1 MRSFL
6 ITLLLVGI
14 TSFSFTQTK
23 TLQLTLPEVI
33 ALAQS
38 ESPDV
43 LLATTKLTNSYWR
56 YQSFLAN
63 YKPRIELS
71 AELPNINRAI
81 SSITLPD
88 GQEAFVNRSFMNSNF
103 EVSLQQPI
111 TSTGGVIFAST
122 GLQRIDIFNPS
133 SKSYLSAPISLGFS
147 QPLFAHNSLKWNKRI
162 QPIAYSESTSQ
173 YAEEME
179 GIAFEAAALF
189 FNVLIAQLNLQAAE
203 KDKENADTLFSISQ
217 GRFEVGKIAETE
229 LLQIELRALNSNA
242 TVAQANLQLQTN
254 MEALRN
260 HLGIREAV
268 FFQLEPPVSIPD
280 FIIDSE
286 IALKYARLNRSLS
299 KSFERELTEAERDLD
314 QAERDRFNIRLFGSF
329 GLTQTG
335 GSLGDS
341 YTNLLDQER
350 FSLSIN
356 MPIADW
362 GRTKAQKEIANSNL
376 ELIQMNVTQ
385 ERVNFER
392 AILIR
397 VQQFDLLRNQVGLSK
412 KAYNACLL
420 YTSPSPRDA
429 TLSRMPS
436 SA

>member
-1 MRSFL
+1 M
-6 ITLLLVGI
+6 
-14 TSFSFTQTK
+14 
-23 TLQLTLPEVI
+23 
-33 ALAQS
+33 
-38 ESPDV
+38 
-43 LLATTKLTNSYWR
+43 
-56 YQSFLAN
+56 
-63 YKPRIELS
+63 
-71 AELPNINRAI
+71 
-81 SSITLPD
+81 
-88 GQEAFVNRSFMNSNF
+88 
-103 EVSLQQPI
+103 
-111 TSTGGVIFAST
+111 
-122 GLQRIDIFNPS
+122 
-133 SKSYLSAPISLGFS
+133 
-147 QPLFAHNSLKWNKRI
+147 
-162 QPIAYSESTSQ
+162 
-173 YAEEME
+173 
-179 GIAFEAAALF
+179 
-189 FNVLIAQLNLQAAE
+189 
-203 KDKENADTLFSISQ
+203 
-217 GRFEVGKIAETE
+217 
-229 LLQIELRALNSNA
+229 
-242 TVAQANLQLQTN
+242 
-254 MEALRN
+254 
-260 HLGIREAV
+260 
-268 FFQLEPPVSIPD
+268 
-280 FIIDSE
+280 
-286 IALKYARLNRSLS
+286 
-299 KSFERELTEAERDLD
+299 TEAERDLD

-412 KAYNACLL
+412 KAYNASIKRLQITRKRYLIGKISITDLNIAVVEEESARTAYIQSIRDFWMAYFCLL